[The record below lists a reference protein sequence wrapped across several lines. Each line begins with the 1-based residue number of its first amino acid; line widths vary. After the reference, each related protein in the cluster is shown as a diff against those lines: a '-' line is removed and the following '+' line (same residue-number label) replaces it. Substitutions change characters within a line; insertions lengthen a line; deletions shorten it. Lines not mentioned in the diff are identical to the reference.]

1 MKKFLLALLAIVT
14 CIGAKGADVT
24 GALTNVASPTITY
37 QSVDANNN
45 SITLSAKL
53 YYKNNKN
60 VDFVMINCHATITHN
75 DGCPTGDAPQMEAVK
90 YMVSENCLLICPDYI
105 GFGNTK
111 NTTHPYM
118 CSTLTARNILDCYK
132 AAIKYVKETG
142 KRTINTNYYTI
153 NVGYSQGGATALAF
167 QRYLETEATDEDR
180 KLVNLRGSVCGA
192 GPYSQNIVF
201 DTYEDW
207 CKKGKTLDYPIYLYY
222 VLNGHKA
229 AFGKTVMRNLE
240 LEECFTPKFWE
251 YLQSGFKAKF
261 EAKGTNVDELNN
273 ELKSKGFN
281 TFYSIINS
289 DYADHNSKVY
299 RIIQKTLEQSNLL
312 KKGWDPTAPIIFYHD
327 KAGNDIVVPYACT
340 EAARERFKDHCTY
353 VDAIDDYGYDVIFRY
368 GIATTDKENYL
379 WHPAV
384 FRKIWEDQWV
394 YVGQNT
400 IMGLAGIT
408 GNDSYDF
415 DQLDHR
421 TFGARFYAQFLAK
434 RACLRPTSGAEGEG
448 TAHNTNIDPA
458 TPLHQEFSATAP
470 STADTYD
477 RVTTAMPYAIPAG
490 KPVFVQ
496 FAAPVDGYYFGA
508 DAPRYEVTLNSDG
521 EAETYRELADEEDFK
536 ADKVYLITS
545 EKEETE
551 PVVSMVAGLKVETA
565 KSDLAWRTLN
575 IRKLNV
581 LNGTSYASAYM
592 PFAYTTIGTTLAYG
606 VTNSEDE
613 TKVKATSVKE
623 VPYGTGVL
631 LVDDNATTSAL
642 LQPITDHEAAQIE
655 TILTGTYSKTPNLD
669 TYRLFGKS
677 NKGNVGFYLFSSSPY
692 VNPYSAYINLG
703 SSDVKGYDLTLE
715 DSEDAMEQI
724 KQNKVA
730 QSIYSIDGT
739 SHSSLQHG
747 LNIIRMSDGSVK
759 KLIKK

>member
-24 GALTNVASPTITY
+24 GALTNVADEVITY
-37 QSVDANNN
+37 KSVDANNN
-45 SITLSAKL
+45 SITLSARL
-53 YYKNNKN
+53 FYKTDKPLE
-60 VDFVMINCHATITHN
+60 FVMINCHPTITHD
-75 DGCPTGDAPQMEAVK
+75 DGRPTSDNAQLGVVK
-90 YMVSENCLLICPDYI
+90 YMASEYALVVCPDYI
-105 GFGNTK
+105 GFGETSG
-111 NTTHPYM
+111 TIHPYM
-118 CSTLTARNILDCYK
+118 CSTLTARNVLDCYK
-132 AAIKYVKETG
+132 AAIEYVK
-142 KRTINTNYYTI
+142 TNNRSISKDYYTI

-192 GPYSQNIVF
+192 GPYSQNKVF

-207 CKKGKTLDYPIYLYY
+207 CEKGKTLDYPIYLYY

-312 KKGWDPTAPIIFYHD
+312 KEGWTPKVPIIFYHE
-327 KAGNDIVVPYACT
+327 KTGKDIVVPYACT
-340 EAARERFKDHCTY
+340 TAAMERFKDHCTY
-353 VDAIDDYGYDVIFRY
+353 VDAIEDYNYDRNA
-368 GIATTDKENYL
+368 GDNYL
-379 WHPAV
+379 WHPAA
-384 FRKIWEDQWV
+384 FREYWENMWTWP
-394 YVGQNT
+394 GQNT
-400 IMGLAGIT
+400 IILGAAIT
-408 GNDSYDF
+408 GNEKYTFS
-415 DQLDHR
+415 QLDHR
-421 TFGARFYAQFLAK
+421 TFGARFYVQFLAG
-434 RACLRPTSGAEGEG
+434 RACMRPKAPETPTQG

-508 DAPRYEVTLNSDG
+508 DAPRCEVTLNSDG
-521 EAETYRELADEEDFK
+521 EAETYRELADEEDFE
-536 ADKVYLITS
+536 AGKVYLITS

-631 LVDDNATTSAL
+631 LVDDNAATSAL

-677 NKGNVGFYLFSSSPY
+677 NKDNVGFYLFSSSPY
-692 VNPYSAYINLG
+692 VNPYSAYIDLG